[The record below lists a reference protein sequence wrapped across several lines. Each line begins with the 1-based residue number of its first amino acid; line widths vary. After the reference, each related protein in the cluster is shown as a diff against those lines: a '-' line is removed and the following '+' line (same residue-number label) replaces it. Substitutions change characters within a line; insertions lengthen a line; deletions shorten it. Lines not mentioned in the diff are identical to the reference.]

1 MLDVER
7 TSHYLLWRIL
17 GGANGF
23 HRRGISRRQQSTK
36 GGIWTFN
43 FQLTA
48 NEVGGGGGQKIIK
61 LKSLMEYQVNLIVTQ
76 PVVSF
81 IFGSFSQNY
90 QSRSILC
97 NFN

>member
-1 MLDVER
+1 MVFIE
-7 TSHYLLWRIL
+7 
-17 GGANGF
+17 GGSVVA
-23 HRRGISRRQQSTK
+23 SRVQK
-36 GGIWTFN
+36 VGIWTFN

-48 NEVGGGGGQKIIK
+48 NEVGGGVDGEGGEIMRIIQ
-61 LKSLMEYQVNLIVTQ
+61 SLMEYQVNLIVTQ

-90 QSRSILC
+90 QSRSIQC

>member
-1 MLDVER
+1 MAFIE
-7 TSHYLLWRIL
+7 
-17 GGANGF
+17 GGSVVAN
-23 HRRGISRRQQSTK
+23 RVQK

-48 NEVGGGGGQKIIK
+48 NEVGGLMGGGGGIMRILQ
-61 LKSLMEYQVNLIVTQ
+61 SLMEYQVNLIVTQ

-90 QSRSILC
+90 QSRSIQC

>member
-1 MLDVER
+1 MVFIEGGSVVE
-7 TSHYLLWRIL
+7 
-17 GGANGF
+17 
-23 HRRGISRRQQSTK
+23 HRVQK

-48 NEVGGGGGQKIIK
+48 NEVGGLMGGGGGEIMRI
-61 LKSLMEYQVNLIVTQ
+61 LRSLIEYQVNLIVTQ

-90 QSRSILC
+90 QSRSIQC

>member
-1 MLDVER
+1 MVFIE
-7 TSHYLLWRIL
+7 
-17 GGANGF
+17 GGSVVA
-23 HRRGISRRQQSTK
+23 SRVQK
-36 GGIWTFN
+36 VGIWTFN

-48 NEVGGGGGQKIIK
+48 NEVGGGLMGGGEIMRIIQ
-61 LKSLMEYQVNLIVTQ
+61 SLMEYQVNLIVTQ

-90 QSRSILC
+90 QSRSIQC

>member
-48 NEVGGGGGQKIIK
+48 NEVGGGGQIMRI
-61 LKSLMEYQVNLIVTQ
+61 LQSLMEYQVNLIVTQ

-90 QSRSILC
+90 QSRPIQC

>member
-48 NEVGGGGGQKIIK
+48 NEVGGGGGGKSGEYYIALWSIK
-61 LKSLMEYQVNLIVTQ
+61 
-76 PVVSF
+76 
-81 IFGSFSQNY
+81 
-90 QSRSILC
+90 SI
-97 NFN
+97 

>member
-1 MLDVER
+1 MVFIE
-7 TSHYLLWRIL
+7 
-17 GGANGF
+17 GGSVVAN
-23 HRRGISRRQQSTK
+23 RVQK

-48 NEVGGGGGQKIIK
+48 SEVGGLVMEGGGGGEIMRILQ
-61 LKSLMEYQVNLIVTQ
+61 SLMEYQVNLIVTQ

-90 QSRSILC
+90 QSRSIQC

>member
-1 MLDVER
+1 MVFIE
-7 TSHYLLWRIL
+7 
-17 GGANGF
+17 GGSVVA
-23 HRRGISRRQQSTK
+23 SRVQK
-36 GGIWTFN
+36 VGIWTFN

-48 NEVGGGGGQKIIK
+48 NEVGGGGLMGGGEIMRIIQ
-61 LKSLMEYQVNLIVTQ
+61 SLMEYQVNLIVTQ

-90 QSRSILC
+90 QSRSIQC

>member
-1 MLDVER
+1 MVFIE
-7 TSHYLLWRIL
+7 
-17 GGANGF
+17 GGSVVA
-23 HRRGISRRQQSTK
+23 SRVQK
-36 GGIWTFN
+36 VGIWTFN

-48 NEVGGGGGQKIIK
+48 NEVGGGGGGGGGEIMRIIQ
-61 LKSLMEYQVNLIVTQ
+61 SLMEYQVNLIVTQ

-90 QSRSILC
+90 QSRSIQC

>member
-1 MLDVER
+1 MVFIE
-7 TSHYLLWRIL
+7 
-17 GGANGF
+17 GGSVVA
-23 HRRGISRRQQSTK
+23 SRVQK
-36 GGIWTFN
+36 VGIWTFN

-48 NEVGGGGGQKIIK
+48 NEVGGVDGGGGEIMRIIQ
-61 LKSLMEYQVNLIVTQ
+61 SLMEYQVNLIVTQ

-90 QSRSILC
+90 QSRSIQS

>member
-1 MLDVER
+1 MVFIE
-7 TSHYLLWRIL
+7 
-17 GGANGF
+17 GGSVVAN
-23 HRRGISRRQQSTK
+23 RVQK

-48 NEVGGGGGQKIIK
+48 NEVGGGQIMRI
-61 LKSLMEYQVNLIVTQ
+61 LQSLMEYQVNLIVTQ

-81 IFGSFSQNY
+81 IFGSFFQNY
-90 QSRSILC
+90 QSRSIQC